1 LNESKNKKLL
11 IYKIR
16 EVPHRNIYLSITQN
30 YKMKKVKNG
39 QSNQP
44 LFLEKKHLK
53 LHSKIGSIQINVSG
67 RLDSNCKR

>member
-16 EVPHRNIYLSITQN
+16 EVLHRNIYLSITQN

-44 LFLEKKHLK
+44 LFLEKTFK
-53 LHSKIGSIQINVSG
+53 VA
-67 RLDSNCKR
+67 